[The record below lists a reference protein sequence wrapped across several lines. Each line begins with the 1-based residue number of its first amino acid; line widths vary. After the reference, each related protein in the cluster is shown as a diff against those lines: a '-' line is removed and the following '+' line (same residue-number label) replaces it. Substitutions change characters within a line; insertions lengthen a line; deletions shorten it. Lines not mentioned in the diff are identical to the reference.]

1 MHRTIGLVLATL
13 LALVLP
19 GQALAKAYKVA
30 WSHYTGWEPWG
41 YAAEQ
46 GIVKKWADKYGIE
59 IEVVLVNDYIESVN
73 LYTSGAFDAVTV
85 TNMDALSIPCVGGV
99 DTTAL
104 ILGDFSN
111 GNDGIVIKGGKAVSD
126 LKGRSV
132 KLVELSVSHYLLAR
146 ALEKNKLTERD
157 VKIVNTSDADIGS
170 VFVSGGKSEAV
181 VTWNPI
187 LMSIRNV
194 PGAALVFDS
203 SSIPGEIIDML
214 VIRTNADDKLKKAL
228 TGAWYETMAIMSGKG
243 KATDDAVSKMAQQAG
258 GTDAEFK
265 AQLKTTSM
273 FYRPSEGAELARGE
287 QLKSTMQYVAKFSFD
302 HGLYGERAKSADLV
316 GIQFPD
322 GKIQGDPK
330 NVKLR
335 FDATYMEL
343 AAQGKL

>member
-1 MHRTIGLVLATL
+1 MQRKSVFVVAIL
-13 LALVLP
+13 LAMILP

-41 YAAEQ
+41 YAADQ

-59 IEVVLVNDYIESVN
+59 IEVTLVNDYIESVN

-111 GNDGIVIKGGKAVSD
+111 GNDGIVIKGGKAVAD

-146 ALEKNKLTERD
+146 ALEKSKLSERD

-170 VFVSGGKSEAV
+170 VFMSGGAKEAV

-187 LMSIRNV
+187 LMSIRNA
-194 PGAALVFDS
+194 PGASLIFDS

-214 VIRTNADDKLKKAL
+214 VVRTSADEKLKKAL

-243 KATDDAVSKMAQQAG
+243 KATDAALAAMAQQAG

-265 AQLKTTSM
+265 AQLKTTSQ
-273 FYRPSEGAELARGE
+273 FYLPSQGVELARGA
-287 QLKSTMQYVAKFSFD
+287 QLKSTMQYVAKFSFE
-302 HGLYGERAKSADLV
+302 HGLYGDRAKSADLV

-322 GKIQGDPK
+322 GTVQGDAK

-335 FDATYMEL
+335 FDATFMEL

>member
-1 MHRTIGLVLATL
+1 MQRKIGLALALVLAI
-13 LALVLP
+13 VLP
-19 GQALAKAYKVA
+19 GQALAKTYKVA

-59 IEVVLVNDYIESVN
+59 IDVTLVNDYIESVN
-73 LYTSGAFDAVTV
+73 LYTSGSFDAVTV
-85 TNMDALSIPCVGGV
+85 TNMDALSIPCVGGI

-111 GNDGIVIKGGKAVSD
+111 GNDGIVIRGGKAVAD
-126 LKGRSV
+126 LKGRSI

-146 ALEKNKLTERD
+146 ALEKSNLSERD
-157 VKIVNTSDADIGS
+157 VKIVNTSDADLGS
-170 VFVSGGKSEAV
+170 VFVSGGPNEAV

-187 LMSIRNV
+187 LMSIRNT
-194 PGAALVFDS
+194 PGATLVFDS

-214 VIRTNADDKLKKAL
+214 VVRTAADDKLKRAL
-228 TGAWYETMAIMSGKG
+228 AGAWYETMALMSGKG
-243 KATDDAVSKMAQQAG
+243 KPADAAIAAMAQQAG
-258 GTDAEFK
+258 GTEAEFR

-273 FYRPSEGAELARGE
+273 FYKPADGVALARGE

-302 HGLYGERAKSADLV
+302 HGLYGDRAKSPDLV

-322 GKIQGDPK
+322 GTVQGDPK